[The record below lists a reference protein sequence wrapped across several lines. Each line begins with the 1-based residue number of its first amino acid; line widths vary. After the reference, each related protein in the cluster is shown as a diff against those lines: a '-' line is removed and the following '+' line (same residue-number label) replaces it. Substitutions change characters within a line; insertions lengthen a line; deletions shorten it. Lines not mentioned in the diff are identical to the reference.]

1 MIIWLASY
9 PKSGNT
15 WLRSML
21 ASYFYSQNGVFNF
34 DVLNHIDQFPS
45 FDYFK
50 KYEDKFQRPEDTA
63 KYWLDAQKKINQDKK
78 IKFFKTHNALCKIE
92 DNVFTNKQNS
102 LGAIYII
109 RDPRNV
115 VSSIFNHF
123 DKTSYE
129 EALNFMKDE
138 KRCLLHK
145 ENERYLGF
153 IPLFSWKTHQNS
165 WLKNNIF
172 PVLTIRYE
180 DLHTQT
186 FKTLEKVINF
196 VKLISKSNQSF
207 KRDKAKKVVKS
218 CEFSRMQKMENEN
231 GFPEAVM
238 KKKENKKINFFHLG
252 PKKNYK
258 DILDKEILSEMNSLY
273 KEQLKEFK
281 YE

>member
-21 ASYFYSQNGVFNF
+21 ASYYYSQNGVFNF
-34 DVLNHIDQFPS
+34 DALNHIDQFPS
-45 FDYFK
+45 FAYFK
-50 KYEDKFQRPEDTA
+50 NYKDKFERPEDTA
-63 KYWLDAQKKINQDKK
+63 KYWLDVQKKINEDKK

-92 DNVFTNKQNS
+92 DNVFTNKENS

-115 VSSIFNHF
+115 VSSIYNHF
-123 DKTSYE
+123 DKTSYAD
-129 EALNFMKDE
+129 ALNFMKDE

-145 ENERYLGF
+145 ENNRYLGF
-153 IPLFSWKTHQNS
+153 IPLFSWRTHQNS

-186 FKTLEKVINF
+186 FKTFEKVVNF
-196 VKLISKSNQSF
+196 IKLISKSNQSF

-218 CEFSRMQKMENEN
+218 CEFTRMQKMENEN
-231 GFPEAVM
+231 GFPESVM

-252 PKKNYK
+252 PKKNFREL
-258 DILDKEILSEMNSLY
+258 LDKELLLEMNSLY
-273 KEQLKEFK
+273 KDQLKEFQ

>member
-50 KYEDKFQRPEDTA
+50 NYKDKFERPEDTA
-63 KYWLDAQKKINQDKK
+63 RYWLDAQKKINEDKK

-92 DNVFTNKQNS
+92 DNVFTDKQNS

-123 DKTSYE
+123 DKTSYA

-165 WLKNNIF
+165 WIKNNIF

-231 GFPEAVM
+231 GFPEAVL

-252 PKKNYK
+252 PRKNYE
-258 DILDKEILSEMNSLY
+258 DILDKEILLEMNSLY
-273 KEQLKEFK
+273 KEQLKAFK

>member
-1 MIIWLASY
+1 MI
-9 PKSGNT
+9 
-15 WLRSML
+15 
-21 ASYFYSQNGVFNF
+21 
-34 DVLNHIDQFPS
+34 
-45 FDYFK
+45 
-50 KYEDKFQRPEDTA
+50 
-63 KYWLDAQKKINQDKK
+63 
-78 IKFFKTHNALCKIE
+78 
-92 DNVFTNKQNS
+92 
-102 LGAIYII
+102 
-109 RDPRNV
+109 
-115 VSSIFNHF
+115 
-123 DKTSYE
+123 
-129 EALNFMKDE
+129 
-138 KRCLLHK
+138 
-145 ENERYLGF
+145 
-153 IPLFSWKTHQNS
+153 
-165 WLKNNIF
+165 KNNIF

-196 VKLISKSNQSF
+196 VKLISNSKQSF

-258 DILDKEILSEMNSLY
+258 DMLDEEILLEMNSLY